1 MAEAQT
7 LPSYQPGPVERFGR
21 RYKMEYVGMA
31 SVFAI
36 IGFGIFGGLGAW
48 YLALAATLATYGLF
62 LGIKKKTRDHL
73 SASLLLFAASAL
85 ALGALAAHP
94 SWALPW
100 LFCGICVF
108 VMEGYVEKLQSHV
121 YALPLVFAAWG
132 ATDLSWLA
140 GFAFAALYLTA
151 PLSDKP
157 GWRRRL
163 AWMLA
168 LAAAAGTAAMV
179 IRWDAVAV
187 WPARSPPGPSAT
199 VVLAAAAAA
208 VAVIVA
214 AYWRRMQPPR
224 RWNGLLFALLA
235 PWDARLGA
243 FFAMVA
249 AVVLAATV
257 FRLSIDSERL
267 RPLFKHAEWF
277 FFWLVLTLA
286 VWTGFQV

>member
-1 MAEAQT
+1 MAEAQI

-31 SVFAI
+31 SVFAV
-36 IGFGIFGGLGAW
+36 IGLGLFGGRGPW
-48 YLALAATLATYGLF
+48 YLALAATLGTYGLF

-85 ALGALAAHP
+85 AWSALAAHP

-100 LFCGICVF
+100 LFFGICVF

-132 ATDLSWLA
+132 ATDVSWLL

-151 PLSDKP
+151 PLPDKP

-168 LAAAAGTAAMV
+168 LAAAAGAGATLV
-179 IRWDAVAV
+179 RWDAVAV
-187 WPARSPPGPSAT
+187 WPERSVPGPTAT
-199 VVLAAAAAA
+199 LALAAAAVV
-208 VAVIVA
+208 VAVVVA
-214 AYWRRMQPPR
+214 AYWRRLLPPR

-243 FFAMVA
+243 LFAMVA

-257 FRLSIDSERL
+257 FRLSIDSDRL

-277 FFWLVLTLA
+277 FFWLVLTVA
-286 VWTGFQV
+286 IWTGFQV

>member
-7 LPSYQPGPVERFGR
+7 LPNYQPGPVERFGR

-36 IGFGIFGGLGAW
+36 IGLGIFGGLAPW

-73 SASLLLFAASAL
+73 SASWLLFGASAL
-85 ALGALAAHP
+85 ALAALTP
-94 SWALPW
+94 QPWWALPW
-100 LFCGICVF
+100 LFFGMCVF

-132 ATDLSWLA
+132 ATDLSWLL

-151 PLSDKP
+151 PLPEKP

-168 LAAAAGTAAMV
+168 LAAVAG
-179 IRWDAVAV
+179 AVATAV
-187 WPARSPPGPSAT
+187 RF
-199 VVLAAAAAA
+199 AA
-208 VAVIVA
+208 VAVGPARTAPGTAATVA
-214 AYWRRMQPPR
+214 LAATAAVVVVVVAVYWRRLLPPH

-243 FFAMVA
+243 LFAMVA

-257 FRLSIDSERL
+257 FRLSIDSIRL

-277 FFWLVLTLA
+277 FFWLVLA
-286 VWTGFQV
+286 VAIWTGFHV